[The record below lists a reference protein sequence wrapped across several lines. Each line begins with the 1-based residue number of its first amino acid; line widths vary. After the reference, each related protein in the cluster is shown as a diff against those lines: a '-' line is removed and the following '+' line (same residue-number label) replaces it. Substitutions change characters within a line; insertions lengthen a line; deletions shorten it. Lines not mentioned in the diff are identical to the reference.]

1 MPFIIKSSTNANLYV
16 IISFIKSLLVI
27 SVIMQITEHSD
38 EDCEPGSIINY
49 LLSQFRWLDFV
60 SDCNAL
66 VMGLLDLLSVD
77 I

>member
-1 MPFIIKSSTNANLYV
+1 MS
-16 IISFIKSLLVI
+16 
-27 SVIMQITEHSD
+27 ITEHSD